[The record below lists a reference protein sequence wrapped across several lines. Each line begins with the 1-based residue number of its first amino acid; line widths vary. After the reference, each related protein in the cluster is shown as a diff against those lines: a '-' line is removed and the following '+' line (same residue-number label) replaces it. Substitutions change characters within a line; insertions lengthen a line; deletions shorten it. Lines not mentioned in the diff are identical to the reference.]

1 MREVIRV
8 SPLTGNTNTMY
19 MDISDEQLQEWNDPN
34 RTRLIQDIFPNLTE
48 VEREFIMTGYTV
60 ADWKEM
66 EKAFNDQTT
75 IGVVQYN
82 RSYIALICE
91 QCVYHENM

>member
-8 SPLTGNTNTMY
+8 SPLTGITNTMY
-19 MDISDEQLQEWNDPN
+19 MDISDDQIEEWNDTN

-48 VEREFIMTGYTV
+48 AEREFIMTGYTV

-66 EKAFNDQTT
+66 EKAFND
-75 IGVVQYN
+75 
-82 RSYIALICE
+82 
-91 QCVYHENM
+91 

>member
-19 MDISDEQLQEWNDPN
+19 MDISDDQLQEWNDPN

-48 VEREFIMTGYTV
+48 VERECIMTGYTV

-66 EKAFNDQTT
+66 EKAFND
-75 IGVVQYN
+75 
-82 RSYIALICE
+82 
-91 QCVYHENM
+91 

>member
-34 RTRLIQDIFPNLTE
+34 RTRLVQDIFANLTE
-48 VEREFIMTGYTV
+48 G
-60 ADWKEM
+60 K
-66 EKAFNDQTT
+66 
-75 IGVVQYN
+75 
-82 RSYIALICE
+82 SSS
-91 QCVYHENM
+91 